1 MKICDFTKPE
11 LDKFREECN
20 FTEIES
26 RCFELKAKDYTN
38 IQLALELSVSESTV
52 AEDVD
57 MSTRQIHSIVKKY
70 EKTILALV

>member
-1 MKICDFTKPE
+1 MYRNSDIQNVIDEYIHCERDRGILSLRFIDGKTYEKI
-11 LDKFREECN
+11 
-20 FTEIES
+20 
-26 RCFELKAKDYTN
+26 
-38 IQLALELSVSESTV
+38 